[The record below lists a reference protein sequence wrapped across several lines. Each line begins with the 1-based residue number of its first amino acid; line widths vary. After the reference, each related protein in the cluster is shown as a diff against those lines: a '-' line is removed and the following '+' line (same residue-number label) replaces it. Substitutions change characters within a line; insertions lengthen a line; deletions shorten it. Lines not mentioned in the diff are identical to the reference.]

1 MCSWPKAGGCVP
13 KRAKPMLNYTAD
25 QVWAAACAAYRVN
38 GGYLKHPEVND
49 QGVITRHTN
58 RDLVRRYLLDAGEHY
73 VTAADRRQGTKC
85 RLDLLKQ
92 ATMSAL
98 RNRATEWDLLTA
110 EMAGLGTITT
120 DYEVSVITA
129 MPKSHAQNLTR
140 ETVDGRLAYCDST
153 PVGPVNHRV
162 DIVGEVV
169 RSNYSSQYNTHYVT
183 VITQDNRQVFFAYRE
198 RIEPGANIRICGRVK
213 RHADRA
219 TQLSRVKI
227 SQQEEV

>member
-1 MCSWPKAGGCVP
+1 MA
-13 KRAKPMLNYTAD
+13 KRQRPTFNYIAD
-25 QVWAAACAAYRVN
+25 QVWAAACAAYRIN
-38 GGYLKHPEVND
+38 RGYIKQAEVTAD
-49 QGVITRHTN
+49 GKIVRPTN
-58 RDLVRRYLLDAGEHY
+58 RELVRLYLADDKGQF
-73 VTAADRRQGTKC
+73 VTAADRKQGTKC
-85 RLDLLKQ
+85 RQDLLKQ

-98 RNRATEWDLLTA
+98 RNRASEWDLLTA
-110 EMAGLGTITT
+110 EMASLGTITT

-140 ETVDGRLAYCDST
+140 ESVDTRLAYCDNT
-153 PVGPVNHRV
+153 PVGRVDERV

-183 VITQDNRQVFFAYRE
+183 VITDANCQVFFAYRE

-227 SQQEEV
+227 SKQEAV

>member
-1 MCSWPKAGGCVP
+1 MA
-13 KRAKPMLNYTAD
+13 KRQRPTLDLTAD
-25 QVWAAACAAYRVN
+25 QVWAAACAAYRIN
-38 GGYLKHPEVND
+38 RGYLKQAEVTAD
-49 QGVITRHTN
+49 GKIVRPTN
-58 RDLVRRYLLDAGEHY
+58 RELVRLYLTDDSGQF
-73 VTAADRRQGTKC
+73 VTAADRKQGTKC

-110 EMAGLGTITT
+110 EMASLGTITT

-140 ETVDGRLAYCDST
+140 ESVDTRLAYCDNT
-153 PVGPVNHRV
+153 PVGRV
-162 DIVGEVV
+162 DERVDLVGEVV
-169 RSNYSSQYNTHYVT
+169 RSNYSNQYNTHYVT
-183 VITQDNRQVFFAYRE
+183 VITDANRQVFFAYRE
-198 RIEPGANIRICGRVK
+198 RIDPGANIRICGRVK

-227 SQQEEV
+227 SKQEAV

>member
-1 MCSWPKAGGCVP
+1 VP
-13 KRAKPMLNYTAD
+13 KRVRPTLNYTAD

-49 QGVITRHTN
+49 QGVLTRHTN
-58 RDLVRRYLLDAGEHY
+58 RELVRLYLADDQGEF
-73 VTAADRRQGTKC
+73 VTATDRKQGIKC
-85 RLDLLKQ
+85 RQDLLKQ

-110 EMAGLGTITT
+110 QMAGLGTITT

-129 MPKSHAQNLTR
+129 MPKSHSQNLTR

-162 DIVGEVV
+162 DIEGEVV

-198 RIEPGANIRICGRVK
+198 RIEPGAKIRICGRVK

>member
-1 MCSWPKAGGCVP
+1 MA
-13 KRAKPMLNYTAD
+13 KRQRPTLDYTAD
-25 QVWAAACAAYRVN
+25 QVWAAACAAYRIN
-38 GGYLKHPEVND
+38 RGYLKQAEVTAD
-49 QGVITRHTN
+49 GRIVRPTN
-58 RDLVRRYLLDAGEHY
+58 RELVRLYLADDSGQF
-73 VTAADRRQGTKC
+73 VTATDRKQGTKC
-85 RLDLLKQ
+85 RQDLLKQ

-110 EMAGLGTITT
+110 EMASLGTITT

-140 ETVDGRLAYCDST
+140 EGVDTRLAYCDNT
-153 PVGPVNHRV
+153 PVGRV
-162 DIVGEVV
+162 DERVDLVGEVV

-183 VITQDNRQVFFAYRE
+183 VITDANCQVFFAYRE

-227 SQQEEV
+227 YKQEAV

>member
-1 MCSWPKAGGCVP
+1 MA
-13 KRAKPMLNYTAD
+13 KRQRPTFNYIAD
-25 QVWAAACAAYRVN
+25 QVWAAACAAYRIN
-38 GGYLKHPEVND
+38 RGYIKQAEVTAD
-49 QGVITRHTN
+49 GKIVRPTN
-58 RDLVRRYLLDAGEHY
+58 RELVRLYLADDKGQF
-73 VTAADRRQGTKC
+73 VTAADRKQGTKC
-85 RLDLLKQ
+85 RQDLLKQ

-98 RNRATEWDLLTA
+98 RNRASEWDLLTA
-110 EMAGLGTITT
+110 EMASLGTITT

-140 ETVDGRLAYCDST
+140 ESVDTRLAYCDNT
-153 PVGPVNHRV
+153 PVGRVDERV

-169 RSNYSSQYNTHYVT
+169 RSNYSNQYNTHYVT
-183 VITQDNRQVFFAYRE
+183 VITDVNRQVFFAYRE

-227 SQQEEV
+227 SKQEAV

>member
-1 MCSWPKAGGCVP
+1 MP
-13 KRAKPMLNYTAD
+13 KRVRPTLNYTAD

-38 GGYLKHPEVND
+38 GGYLKHPEVTAE
-49 QGVITRHTN
+49 GRIVRPTN
-58 RDLVRRYLLDAGEHY
+58 RELVRLYLADDRCEF
-73 VTAADRRQGTKC
+73 VTAADRKQGIKC
-85 RLDLLKQ
+85 RQDLLKQ

-110 EMAGLGTITT
+110 QMATLNTITT

-129 MPKSHAQNLTR
+129 MPKSHSQNLTR
-140 ETVDGRLAYCDST
+140 ESVDGRLAYCDST

-162 DIVGEVV
+162 DTEGEVV

-198 RIEPGANIRICGRVK
+198 RIEPGAKIRICGRVK

-219 TQLSRVKI
+219 TQLSRVKLEK
-227 SQQEEV
+227 QEAV

>member
-1 MCSWPKAGGCVP
+1 MP
-13 KRAKPMLNYTAD
+13 KRVRPTLNYTAD

-38 GGYLKHPEVND
+38 GGYLKHPEVTAE
-49 QGVITRHTN
+49 GRIVRPTN
-58 RDLVRRYLLDAGEHY
+58 RELVRLYLADDSGEF
-73 VTAADRRQGTKC
+73 VTAADRKQGIKC
-85 RLDLLKQ
+85 RQDLLKQ

-110 EMAGLGTITT
+110 QMAGLGTITT

-129 MPKSHAQNLTR
+129 MPKSHSQNLTR
-140 ETVDGRLAYCDST
+140 ETVDGRLAYCET
-153 PVGPVNHRV
+153 EPVGSVNHRV

-198 RIEPGANIRICGRVK
+198 RIEPGAKIRICGRVK

-227 SQQEEV
+227 SQQEAV

>member
-1 MCSWPKAGGCVP
+1 VTP
-13 KRAKPMLNYTAD
+13 AD
-25 QVWAAACAAYRVN
+25 I
-38 GGYLKHPEVND
+38 E
-49 QGVITRHTN
+49 QGR
-58 RDLVRRYLLDAGEHY
+58 
-73 VTAADRRQGTKC
+73 KC
-85 RLDLLKQ
+85 RRDLLKQ

-110 EMAGLGTITT
+110 QMAGLGTITT

-129 MPKSHAQNLTR
+129 MPKSHSQNLTR

-162 DIVGEVV
+162 DTEGEVV

-198 RIEPGANIRICGRVK
+198 RIEPGAKIRICGRVK

>member
-1 MCSWPKAGGCVP
+1 MP
-13 KRAKPMLNYTAD
+13 KRARPTLDYTAD

-38 GGYLKHPEVND
+38 GGYLKHPEVTAEGRIVRPTNRELVRLYLADD
-49 QGVITRHTN
+49 QG
-58 RDLVRRYLLDAGEHY
+58 EF
-73 VTAADRRQGTKC
+73 VTATDRKQGIKC
-85 RLDLLKQ
+85 RQDLLKQ

-110 EMAGLGTITT
+110 QMATLNTITT

-129 MPKSHAQNLTR
+129 MPKSHSQNLTR
-140 ETVDGRLAYCDST
+140 ETVDGRLAYCEHT

-162 DIVGEVV
+162 DIEGEVV

-198 RIEPGANIRICGRVK
+198 RIEPGAKIRICGRVK

>member
-1 MCSWPKAGGCVP
+1 MP
-13 KRAKPMLNYTAD
+13 KRAKPTLDYTAD
-25 QVWAAACAAYRVN
+25 QVWSAACAAYRVN
-38 GGYLKHPEVND
+38 GGYLKHPEVTEE
-49 QGVITRHTN
+49 GRILRPTN
-58 RDLVRRYLLDAGEHY
+58 RELVRLYLTDNSAQF
-73 VTAADRRQGTKC
+73 VTVADQKQGTKC
-85 RLDLLKQ
+85 RSDLLKQ

-98 RNRATEWDLLTA
+98 RNRASEWDLLTA
-110 EMAGLGTITT
+110 EMASLKTVTT
-120 DYEVSVITA
+120 DYELSVITA